1 MLFCIIESAKL
12 DLLMNTIIYKN
23 IKTIREMKDLTRDYV
38 AAELDMTTSGY
49 GKIERGEIDIT
60 ISKVYRLASI
70 FEITVSDLL
79 FFNVG
84 SVFNNSKKYKLE
96 RDLNDADNPEV
107 KVMKIGRNDN
117 DSIVD
122 LKIKI

>member
-1 MLFCIIESAKL
+1 MMLFCIIESAKL

-38 AAELDMTTSGY
+38 AAELDMTASGY
-49 GKIERGEIDIT
+49 GKIERGEIDIA

-107 KVMKIGRNDN
+107 KVM
-117 DSIVD
+117 
-122 LKIKI
+122 